1 MHHVSRI
8 VMGLCRSI
16 LYVSL
21 LIVVNC
27 TASEAAT
34 ARTAKDAGERG
45 KAVTTAARYLQGQGF
60 IDPMLT
66 AENVNDSLLAVEVD
80 HKGWAQLDRNQ
91 KTDFLDRVNN
101 AALGANGGVSIDIH
115 VSVNGT
121 KVAASTFSGGQQF
134 LRIMQ

>member
-1 MHHVSRI
+1 M
-8 VMGLCRSI
+8 
-16 LYVSL
+16 
-21 LIVVNC
+21 
-27 TASEAAT
+27 
-34 ARTAKDAGERG
+34 
-45 KAVTTAARYLQGQGF
+45 TAARYLQGQGF

-101 AALGANGGVSIDIH
+101 AALSANGGVSIDIQ

-134 LRIMQ
+134 LRIVQ